1 MRTPTLL
8 TCLIGA
14 LLLAACNKET
24 ATKSAT
30 PPPSNLVAII
40 FYDPQTDH
48 LAEIGIVHD
57 GDTYECPPL
66 YECISAPYD
75 FIKNKSLEVI
85 EQDVR
90 DVSRKA
96 HPIAPK
102 TDG

>member
-1 MRTPTLL
+1 MKALAL

-14 LLLAACNKET
+14 QLLSGCDKET
-24 ATKSAT
+24 AVKSA
-30 PPPSNLVAII
+30 PPPSDLVAII
-40 FYDPQTDH
+40 FYNPQTDH

-57 GDTYECPPL
+57 GDTYECPPE

-75 FIKNKSLEVI
+75 FIKNKTLDTI
-85 EQDVR
+85 EADVR
-90 DVSRKA
+90 DVSRKS